1 MSEMPAGLGESGA
14 ELWTSIAGTYT
25 LRADELRVLQ
35 DACRQADLIA
45 ELEEARRGEPLT
57 TRGSMGQDVINPYI
71 SELRAHRTV
80 LSNLLKT
87 LKLPEDANTTARKNT
102 RTSEQ
107 ARKAARARWG
117 TAKGA

>member
-1 MSEMPAGLGESGA
+1 MSNQPAGLGESGT
-14 ELWTSIAGTYT
+14 ELWTSIADVYT
-25 LRADELRVLQ
+25 LRPDELRILQ
-35 DACRQADLIA
+35 DACRQADLVA
-45 ELEEARRGEPLT
+45 ELEDARRGEPLT

-87 LKLPEDANTTARKNT
+87 LKLPEDAGTTARKNAK
-102 RTSEQ
+102 TSEQ

-117 TAKGA
+117 TPKGA

>member
-1 MSEMPAGLGESGA
+1 MSKAPSEMGTAGR
-14 ELWTSIAGTYT
+14 ELWASIADEYV
-25 LRADELRVLQ
+25 LRPDEKRILI

-45 ELEEARRGEPLT
+45 ELEDERQGVPT
-57 TRGSMGQDVINPYI
+57 TTTGSMGQDVINPYI

-80 LSNLLKT
+80 LMNLLKAI
-87 LKLPEDANTTARKNT
+87 KLPEDPARVASKNT

-117 TAKGA
+117 TPKVG